1 MRDALE
7 LFQSLEKN
15 IGKFDFFQLLR
26 LIENA
31 HPEHARI
38 GKSLRPRDDAVR
50 FAQNPELAFLPTAV
64 SVFEP
69 ASDIKRARLFVN
81 FFGLTGPNGPLPT
94 HLTEYARDRLRN
106 ANDPTFARFLD
117 IFHHRLLSLFY
128 RARAA
133 GEPVIN
139 LDREEDD
146 RFSTYVGSLFGI
158 GSPSLRKRDEVPDF
172 AKLHFAGLMTKRAR
186 NASGLANIL
195 REFFQ
200 LPFSIEQ
207 FVGHW
212 MVLPIEARTRL
223 GALDGSSVLG
233 SAIVL
238 GGKVWDS
245 QSKFRIVIGPLD
257 YVQYCRMLPGGDS
270 LKILV
275 DWVRNYVGDALE
287 WDVKLVLKKEQI
299 PALKL
304 GSSKL
309 GLTSWLHKLPPTKDS
324 NQLLLNPVARAI
336 NLQP

>member
-1 MRDALE
+1 MRDALV
-7 LFQSLEKN
+7 LFQSIEKSV
-15 IGKFDFFQLLR
+15 GKFDFFQLLR

-31 HPEHARI
+31 HPEQARI

-64 SVFEP
+64 SAFEP
-69 ASDIKRARLFVN
+69 ASDHKQARLFVN

-117 IFHHRLLSLFY
+117 IFHHRMLSLFY

-158 GSPSLRKRDEVPDF
+158 GSPSLRMRDQVPDF
-172 AKLHFAGLMTKRAR
+172 AKLHFAGLMTKRVR
-186 NASGLANIL
+186 NAAGLANIL

-212 MVLPIEARTRL
+212 MALPMEARTRL

-233 SAIVL
+233 SSIVL

-245 QSKFRIVIGPLD
+245 QSKFRIVVGPLD
-257 YVQYCRMLPGGDS
+257 YVEYCRMLPSGDS

-287 WDVKLVLKKEQI
+287 WDVRLILKKEQI
-299 PALKL
+299 PVLKL
-304 GSSKL
+304 GNSRL

-324 NQLLLNPVARAI
+324 NQLLLNPIARAI
-336 NLQP
+336 NLQT